1 LIFLNIFFSIRVFCA
16 LRTYPTK
23 TIFLTRQRQL
33 KKSPTPIKTI
43 EFRVFGTR
51 LLINRKTILEEK
63 KKPYALFQRLTKK
76 GNKGPSCVELVA
88 VFNIGLVHFSVHI
101 IPPLSKSCAHKIG
114 SR

>member
-1 LIFLNIFFSIRVFCA
+1 MFD
-16 LRTYPTK
+16 
-23 TIFLTRQRQL
+23 
-33 KKSPTPIKTI
+33 
-43 EFRVFGTR
+43 

-88 VFNIGLVHFSVHI
+88 VFNIGLVHFSVHV